1 MKSSLSLG
9 KIIGI
14 KVSIHWTF
22 LILLAWII
30 YVNYQVGASSQQMVW
45 SVVYVIAIFVCVVL
59 HEYGHALTARR
70 FNIGTRD
77 ITLYPI
83 GGIASLES
91 IPKKPKEEL
100 LVAIA
105 GPAVNVAIAIL
116 FFPFINLNEVFDSA
130 GFTQIDGTNF
140 LTSVVSV
147 NIWLVLFNMIPAF
160 PMDGGR
166 VFRALLAL
174 KLERVKATRIAAGLG
189 QILAIGFMLFGL
201 YSNPFL
207 FIIGLFIYFS
217 AQAEAKHAQTELVLE
232 GNTIQKVTM
241 RSYPELSAAS
251 ILRDAI
257 DITLTTQQ
265 KNFVVVDDGNI
276 VGTLSQS
283 NIIRAL
289 RENTDDT
296 KLAEVMDKNL
306 LFMKV
311 DTPMEVA
318 LRIMKQENKS
328 MAIVTDGTVNIGII
342 DSDNLIEFILIQ
354 QARVGNA

>member
-1 MKSSLSLG
+1 MKGSLSLG
-9 KIIGI
+9 KIAGI

-22 LILLAWII
+22 LILLAWIV
-30 YVNYQVGASSQQMVW
+30 YVNYQVGSTSQELLW
-45 SVVYVIAIFVCVVL
+45 SVIYVIAIFVCVVL
-59 HEYGHALTARR
+59 HEYGHALTARK

-105 GPAVNVAIAIL
+105 GPAVNVVIAVVFL
-116 FFPFINLNEVFDSA
+116 PFIDLSLIFESA
-130 GFTQIDGTNF
+130 GFTQINGSNF

-174 KLERVKATRIAAGLG
+174 KLDRVKATRIAAGLG

-232 GNTIQKVTM
+232 GNTIQKITM
-241 RSYPELSAAS
+241 RNYPVLSGGS
-251 ILRDAI
+251 LLREAI
-257 DITLTTQQ
+257 DITLTSQQ
-265 KNFVVVDDGNI
+265 KNFVVVDSGRI
-276 VGTLSQS
+276 IGTLSQS

-289 RENTDDT
+289 REYHDDVT
-296 KLAEVMDKNL
+296 LAEVMDKNL
-306 LFMKV
+306 LYMPLT
-311 DTPMEVA
+311 TPMEVA
-318 LRIMKQENKS
+318 LRIMKQEDKS
-328 MAIVTDGTVNIGII
+328 MAIVTEGDQQVGII

-354 QARVGNA
+354 NARG

>member
-1 MKSSLSLG
+1 VKSSLSLG
-9 KIIGI
+9 KIAGI

-22 LILLAWII
+22 LILLAWIV
-30 YVNYQVGASSQQMVW
+30 YVNYQLGSTSQQLLL
-45 SVVYVIAIFVCVVL
+45 SVVYVLVIFVCVTL
-59 HEYGHALTARR
+59 HEYGHALTARK

-100 LVAIA
+100 LVALA
-105 GPAVNVAIAIL
+105 GPAVNVLIAAIL
-116 FFPFINLNEVFDSA
+116 LPFTGLESIFDSA
-130 GFTQIDGTNF
+130 GFTQINGSNF
-140 LTSVVSV
+140 LASVVSV
-147 NIWLVLFNMIPAF
+147 NVWLVLFNMIPAF

-174 KLERVKATRIAAGLG
+174 KLDRVKATRIAAGLG

-232 GNTIQKVTM
+232 GNTIQKITM
-241 RSYPELSAAS
+241 RNYPVLSVES
-251 ILRDAI
+251 RLKDAI
-257 DITLTTQQ
+257 DITLTSQQ
-265 KNFVVVDDGNI
+265 KNFVVVEGGRI
-276 VGTLSQS
+276 MGTLSQS

-289 RENTDDT
+289 QEYKDDVVLT
-296 KLAEVMDKNL
+296 EVMDKNL
-306 LFMKV
+306 LYLPLT
-311 DTPMEVA
+311 TPMEVA
-318 LRIMKQENKS
+318 LRMMKQEDKS
-328 MAIVTDGTVNIGII
+328 MAVVTDGDQHIGII

-354 QARVGNA
+354 QARG

>member
-1 MKSSLSLG
+1 VKSSLSLG
-9 KIIGI
+9 KIAGI

-22 LILLAWII
+22 LILLAWIV
-30 YVNYQVGASSQQMVW
+30 YVNYQAGSTSLEMLW
-45 SVVYVIAIFVCVVL
+45 SVVYVITIFICVVL
-59 HEYGHALTARR
+59 HEYGHALTARK

-100 LVAIA
+100 LVALA
-105 GPAVNVAIAIL
+105 GPAVNVVIAALLI
-116 FFPFINLNEVFDSA
+116 PFTGLSSIFDSA
-130 GFTQIDGTNF
+130 GFTQIDSSNF
-140 LTSVVSV
+140 LVSVVSV

-174 KLERVKATRIAAGLG
+174 KLDRVKATRIAAGLG

-217 AQAEAKHAQTELVLE
+217 AQAEAKHAQTEFVLE
-232 GNTIQKVTM
+232 GNTIQKITM
-241 RSYPELSAAS
+241 RNYPALPSES
-251 ILRDAI
+251 ILRDII
-257 DITLTTQQ
+257 DLTLTTQQ
-265 KNFVVVDDGNI
+265 KNFVVVDGGRI
-276 VGTLSQS
+276 IGTVSQS

-289 RENTDDT
+289 REYHDDV

-306 LFMKV
+306 LFMPV
-311 DTPMEVA
+311 TTPMEVA
-318 LRIMKQENKS
+318 LRTMKQEDKS
-328 MAIVTDGTVNIGII
+328 MAIVTEGNQHIGII

-354 QARVGNA
+354 QARG